1 MKEELYCSFSNCI
14 VNGCLVNEEYRG
26 EQGKSKFLY
35 FFLRNSFKIQ
45 YVSIQKLSFYCVLS
59 YTSKC

>member
-1 MKEELYCSFSNCI
+1 MKEECSNCI
-14 VNGCLVNEEYRG
+14 VNGYLVNEEYRG

-35 FFLRNSFKIQ
+35 FSFLRNSFKIQ